1 MSVSMPEID
10 PIKVHIASSDVPM
23 AAAAPRRTRKALRT
37 NTYTL
42 TAAQATQRLLPRSA
56 TRLEAWV
63 TSATEAT
70 PPVIYIA
77 PNQADAA
84 SQAGGAAQVIG
95 TETTPVPLNTTD
107 EVWVSAATGYPVTV
121 SVWAIYE
128 VTE

>member
-1 MSVSMPEID
+1 MSNSMPEID
-10 PIKVHIASSDVPM
+10 PIQVHIASSDVPM

-42 TAAQATQRLLPRSA
+42 TSAQPTQRLLPRSDA
-56 TRLEAWV
+56 RLEAWV

-77 PNQADAA
+77 PSQVDAA
-84 SQAGGAAQVIG
+84 AQGGGAAQVIG
-95 TETTPVPLNTTD
+95 ADTTPVPLNTTD
-107 EVWVSAATGYPVTV
+107 EVWVSAATGYPVTC

-128 VTE
+128 VAE